1 MPLITSDHHVLT
13 SLQKKQQQMQATFE
27 AATEAAWHAHAAGK
41 AGHEVIRAHQSSSE
55 LAANV
60 RSKLPDLDAVAETT
74 KLGSLERTPAT
85 ALVAGVAD
93 SSMLTTTLYTTI
105 ADKVRVGW
113 EKVASRT
120 G

>member
-27 AATEAAWHAHAAGK
+27 AATEAAWHAHAEIK

-74 KLGSLERTPAT
+74 KLGSLERTHAT

-93 SSMLTTTLYTTI
+93 PSMLTTTLYTTI
-105 ADKVRVGW
+105 ADKVCVGW
-113 EKVASRT
+113 EKVDL
-120 G
+120 